1 MDFGNLPEWLKM
13 LASAAMG
20 ALGMFGVAVMRAM
33 TDNTRTRSD
42 DRVQFTSQVLERVK
56 QLEDLVADERNFCR
70 DEIARI
76 HQQYET
82 RLNTRDQIITELR
95 GRVTHLERV
104 LQGRDE

>member
-20 ALGMFGVAVMRAM
+20 ALGMFGVAVIRAM

-42 DRVQFTSQVLERVK
+42 DRVQFTAQVLERVK
-56 QLEDLVADERNFCR
+56 QLEDQVAEERHYCR
-70 DEIARI
+70 EEMHRL
-76 HQQYET
+76 QSQYEQ
-82 RLNTRDQIITELR
+82 RLDTRDHIITELR

-104 LQGRDE
+104 LQGLD